1 MPNKA
6 VFLDRDNTLIHD
18 PGYISRPDQVVLID
32 GVPEALKRLRDMGY
46 LLVLATNQSA
56 VARGLVSEQG
66 LLQIHQHLQDLL
78 ASSVLGGGLD
88 AIYYCPF
95 HPEAIIEAYRC
106 QSELR
111 KPAPGML
118 LVAAEQLQIDLR
130 RSWCIG
136 DSERDIQAGIAAGCR
151 TIWIGAMAMSKDLD
165 PGPDFIA
172 DDIGSAVDII
182 EAFDYAR
189 QDKMDNLDIS
199 GKDHGSP

>member
-6 VFLDRDNTLIHD
+6 VFFDRDNTLIHD
-18 PGYISRPDQVVLID
+18 PGYISHPDQVVLID

-56 VARGLVSEQG
+56 VARGLVTEQG
-66 LLQIHQHLQDLL
+66 LAQIHQRLQELL
-78 ASSVLGGGLD
+78 SSSVLGGGLD

-95 HPEAIIEAYRC
+95 HPEAIVEAYRC
-106 QSELR
+106 HSQLR

-118 LVAAEQLQIDLR
+118 LVAAEQLHIDLG

-136 DSERDIQAGIAAGCR
+136 DSQRDIQAGIAAGCR
-151 TIWIGAMAMSKDLD
+151 TIWIGALSKNLD

-172 DDIGSAVDII
+172 GDISSAVDII
-182 EAFDYAR
+182 EAFGHAR
-189 QDKMDNLDIS
+189 QAR
-199 GKDHGSP
+199 KDHGST